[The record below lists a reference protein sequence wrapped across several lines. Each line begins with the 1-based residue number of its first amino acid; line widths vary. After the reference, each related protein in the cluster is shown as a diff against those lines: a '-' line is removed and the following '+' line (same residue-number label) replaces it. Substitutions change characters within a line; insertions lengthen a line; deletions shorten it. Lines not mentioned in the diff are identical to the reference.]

1 MQTDLQEKIKE
12 LQRKIAREITY
23 FQTGGVRP
31 RGVIDECWIGRVLAC
46 AADEE
51 LPVDQNGAPMLP
63 LAQFYLP
70 ALPYVPQ
77 VLDGRRKAACGLYLA
92 GSHRQI

>member
-1 MQTDLQEKIKE
+1 MQTDLQEKIK
-12 LQRKIAREITY
+12 
-23 FQTGGVRP
+23 
-31 RGVIDECWIGRVLAC
+31 
-46 AADEE
+46 E